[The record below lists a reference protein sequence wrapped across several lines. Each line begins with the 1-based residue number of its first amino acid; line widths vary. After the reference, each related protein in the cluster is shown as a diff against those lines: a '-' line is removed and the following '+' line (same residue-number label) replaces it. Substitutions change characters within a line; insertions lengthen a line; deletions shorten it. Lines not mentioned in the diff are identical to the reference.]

1 MTRKQGYVTCN
12 DKFLVMNVLIRLI
25 QQRQCDQYN
34 QIICIINI
42 VLLFVVGGL
51 PDPIRPVGPP
61 VGPPVQPP
69 IDPIIPDT
77 RPARPPIHS
86 GISPQRP
93 PMIGSGP
100 CAGNPFGILPDPQHC
115 ARYYNCSQR
124 FQIAGLDSF
133 QSECP
138 YPQLYDTNLRVCN
151 DFQEVQCGSRF
162 KSMAPCKYN
171 NPV

>member
-1 MTRKQGYVTCN
+1 MIK
-12 DKFLVMNVLIRLI
+12 
-25 QQRQCDQYN
+25 YN
-34 QIICIINI
+34 QVVCIMHI
-42 VLLFVVGGL
+42 VLLFVVGRL

-69 IDPIIPDT
+69 IGPIIPDT
-77 RPARPPIHS
+77 RPPIHS
-86 GISPQRP
+86 GISPTRP

-124 FQIAGLDSF
+124 FQISGLDSF

-138 YPQLYDTNLRVCN
+138 YPQLYDTNLRACN

-171 NPV
+171 KYV